1 MGEPA
6 GNVDTFHYER
16 PRAYRALLCDI
27 LGLMIEVDRWGL
39 HEPSRIEMLV
49 TLAIV
54 GRIFLKCYA
63 VFLLTAVGGFLGAQ
77 FAGLAG
83 ALLLGSDVGAASPWS
98 WAGKPLS
105 WNHVGWIGG
114 TLIAFFGAVTGR
126 LRFLNGASADAGAK
140 AKSVG
145 SAAPTPLKEIAE
157 DGRSEE
163 VVLVTGPIKT
173 IASLTLIGSLVGV
186 IAGASLVVPW
196 FSIAQSPFAPK
207 GWHESIKVE
216 QQRVPGSSVKRNVH
230 TSSHPL
236 VIKLFLYSA
245 ALGAA
250 AGGTFATVGVLAT
263 VNANGT
269 KDEERDG

>member
-1 MGEPA
+1 
-6 GNVDTFHYER
+6 
-16 PRAYRALLCDI
+16 
-27 LGLMIEVDRWGL
+27 
-39 HEPSRIEMLV
+39 
-49 TLAIV
+49 
-54 GRIFLKCYA
+54 
-63 VFLLTAVGGFLGAQ
+63 
-77 FAGLAG
+77 
-83 ALLLGSDVGAASPWS
+83 
-98 WAGKPLS
+98 
-105 WNHVGWIGG
+105 
-114 TLIAFFGAVTGR
+114 
-126 LRFLNGASADAGAK
+126 
-140 AKSVG
+140 VG

-269 KDEERDG
+269 KDEEWHG